1 MASCYTGKMEAKNV
15 VNDKATV
22 NGSGVATLTV
32 LGSVIGHG
40 SKTITAE
47 YVNSDGNFNGS
58 TGTLSPNQVVDTPPV
73 AGAHYLGSV
82 LNTELTISAS
92 ALAAL
97 DYDADADPLSITA
110 VSGTSTNGP
119 SGNVTLSGGNVHYT
133 PATGFV
139 GVDQFTYTISDGFTG
154 GTATSTANV
163 TVRLAPA
170 TSVFNYISASPGTVN
185 LRGHG
190 IPGRSYDIQWSAN
203 ANFSTVGG
211 VLASVTAAANG
222 IITYTDNAGADT
234 RYYRFV
240 VRVDK

>member
-1 MASCYTGKMEAKNV
+1 M

-58 TGTLSPNQVVDTPPV
+58 TGTLSPDQVVDTPPV
-73 AGAHYLGSV
+73 AGAHYLGAVVS
-82 LNTELTISAS
+82 TKLTISAS
-92 ALAAL
+92 ALAVL
-97 DYDADADPLSITA
+97 DYDADGDTLSITA

-139 GVDQFTYTISDGFTG
+139 GVDQFTYTISDGFPG

-163 TVRLAPA
+163 TVRLGQA
-170 TSVFNYISASPGTVN
+170 TSVFNYVSGSSGTVN
-185 LRGHG
+185 LRGYG
-190 IPGRSYDIQWSAN
+190 IPSHDYDVQYSAT
-203 ANFSTVGG
+203 ADFTTIAGTFG
-211 VLASVTAAANG
+211 PVTAAANG
-222 IITYTDNAGADT
+222 MLTYTDTTAGAGPRD
-234 RYYRFV
+234 YRLAV
-240 VRVDK
+240 HAP